1 MSKYVKV
8 LSDVEGLFGTS
19 AWTTNN
25 ISAFPSNLTV
35 PTNKSEFVKIEV
47 LPLDSNSD
55 YARFGLEGKIFIQT
69 YVQANKGVKRL
80 MEIADLLDN
89 ILQNKT
95 LANGTQTRSSSL
107 QVIGIDRDNPELF
120 RGDYTVDFIFYN

>member
-1 MSKYVKV
+1 MSKYVNV
-8 LSDVEGLFGTS
+8 LSDVEGLFATS

-35 PTNKSEFVKIEV
+35 PTNTSEFVKIEV
-47 LPLDSNSD
+47 LPLSSNSD
-55 YARFGLEGKIFIQT
+55 YKRFGLEGKIFIQT

-95 LANGTQTRSSSL
+95 LSNGTQTQSSSL
-107 QVIGIDRDNPELF
+107 QTIGIDRDNPELF
-120 RGDYTVDFIFYN
+120 RGDYTVDFVFYN

>member
-1 MSKYVKV
+1 MSKYVNI
-8 LSDVEGLFGTS
+8 LSDVESLFGTS

-35 PTNKSEFVKIEV
+35 PTNTSEFVKIEV

-55 YARFGLEGKIFIQT
+55 YRRFGIEGKIFIQT

-95 LANGTQTRSSSL
+95 LLNGTQTSSSSL
-107 QVIGIDRDNPELF
+107 QVVGIDRDNPELF
-120 RGDYTVDFIFYN
+120 RGDYTVDFVFYN